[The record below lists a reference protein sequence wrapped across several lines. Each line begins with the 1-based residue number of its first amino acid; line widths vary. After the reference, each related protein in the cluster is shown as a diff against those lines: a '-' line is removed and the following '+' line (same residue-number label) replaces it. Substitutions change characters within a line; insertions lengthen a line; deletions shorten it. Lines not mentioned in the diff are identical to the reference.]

1 MEDYKVRMVNEYA
14 ELKNRYEK
22 LHRMLVKHDA
32 GTLDFKPTCPIELL
46 RDQAATMGK
55 YLYILEVRAELEN
68 IDLKKEKENDN
79 N

>member
-14 ELKNRYEK
+14 ELKSRYEK

-32 GTLDFKPTCPIELL
+32 GTLDFTPTCPIELL
-46 RDQAATMGK
+46 RDQAATMGR

-68 IDLKKEKENDN
+68 IDLIKEIKR
-79 N
+79 